1 MPKPLPAS
9 ILSPNKKKVNANGAA
24 TEGIILGDLVRWNPS
39 QLRNGHGVIIG
50 TSGSGKTQTIKA
62 IAYELPNLYPEIKR
76 VVIDFHGDQ
85 ALPEERCYHLNMES
99 PYGVN
104 PLQLDLDKKGGGP
117 GLQAIAVAA
126 TIKKALVLGV
136 NQEGL
141 LIEILQGCYAQ
152 KGIINDDFSSWTKT
166 PPTFADV
173 QKEILS
179 RIEDGCKESQKLAL
193 KLAATFQYGILNKS
207 QPNLDHPLIR
217 FDLSALGKVP
227 GLGAIATEAILK
239 QLMDTHRLM
248 GEVDKSPRT
257 FVFVDEAKEIQKS
270 QSICTIAADGRK
282 YGLSSII
289 GSQRD
294 THISDDVLANSA
306 LKIVLSVDQTE
317 VARVARRYRFAPN
330 LVAQLQPLEALIR
343 LNAEGHRCKIKPYY
357 ERIAE

>member
-1 MPKPLPAS
+1 MPKPLPQA
-9 ILSPNKKKVNANGAA
+9 ILKPQSKTA
-24 TEGIILGDLVRWNPS
+24 TTSVEQPGILLGDLVSWNPS

-62 IAYELPNLYPEIKR
+62 IGHELPNLYPDINR

-85 ALPEERCYHLNMES
+85 ELPEERCYCLNMES
-99 PYGVN
+99 PHGVN
-104 PLQLDLDKKGGGP
+104 PLSLDLDKKGGGP

-141 LIEILQGCYAQ
+141 LIEILKDCYAQ
-152 KGIINDDFSSWTKT
+152 KGIINDDFSTWTKT

-173 QKEILS
+173 QREIFS

-193 KLAATFQYGILNKS
+193 KLAATFQYGILSKP
-207 QPNLDHPLIR
+207 QPSLDHPLIR

-239 QLMDTHRLM
+239 QLMDSHRLQ
-248 GEVDKSPRT
+248 GEVKSPRT
-257 FVFVDEAKEIQKS
+257 FVFIDEAKEISKS
-270 QSICTIAADGRK
+270 QSIRIIAADGRK
-282 YGLSSII
+282 YGLCSIL

-294 THISDDVLANSA
+294 IHINDDVLANSA
-306 LKIVLSVDQTE
+306 LKIVLAVDSTE
-317 VARVARRYRFAPN
+317 VQRVSRRYRFAPN
-330 LVAQLQPLEALIR
+330 LVGALEPLEALIR
-343 LNAEGHRCKIKPYY
+343 LDAQGHRCKIKPYY
-357 ERIAE
+357 QRVL